1 MLKILYNEISFNIKD
16 YVHLIMG
23 SKKIGKS
30 TLFSEIG
37 RLEYGLDKTLC
48 ISMGDEDGHKVL
60 KRLPYVNPKNWDELH
75 EIIHEL
81 VIHPEE
87 YPYELVSIDTIDV
100 MVDMAIDKVLKEH
113 LIKFKEPCKS
123 INDAF
128 GGYGRGREAVCRLVS
143 NEIELFKQS
152 KYGLFLIGHNKVRP
166 QEDKDGVKFLQLT
179 SNLESQYY
187 NTFAYKADIICN
199 IDVEQNIGE
208 ALFDDKGKQRRAG
221 NLQNSERYMYFRS
234 DGYVDAGSRFR
245 NIPNRVPFT
254 DDPKVAA
261 QNYINAIKE
270 GIKDADEFEGDD
282 AEFKNKA
289 DKANE
294 IKEEKATKAAVANI
308 KADENEKR
316 AELFDKFKELL
327 KSAGAK
333 QKNNAVNL
341 VKEWEYT
348 TKDLETKASLEE
360 LQQLISILEENNFV
374 S

>member
-1 MLKILYNEISFNIKD
+1 MLQIKRNEISFNIKD

-37 RLEYGLDKTLC
+37 RTEYGLDKTLC
-48 ISMGDEDGHKVL
+48 ISMGDEDGHQVL
-60 KRLPYVNPKNWDELH
+60 KNLPYVNPKNWDEFH
-75 EIIHEL
+75 EFIHDM
-81 VIHPEE
+81 VIHPEN
-87 YPYELVSIDTIDV
+87 YPFELISIDTIDV

-113 LIKFKEPCKS
+113 FLKYKEPCKS

-128 GGYGRGREAVCRLVS
+128 GGYGRGKEAVCRLIS
-143 NEIELFKQS
+143 NEIELIKQS

-187 NTFAYKADIICN
+187 NTFAYKAAIICN
-199 IDVEQNIGE
+199 IDVEQNVGD
-208 ALFDDKGKQRRAG
+208 ALFDANGKQRRAG

-261 QNYINAIKE
+261 QNYINAVRE
-270 GIKDADEFEGDD
+270 GIKDADEFDGNED
-282 AEFKNKA
+282 EFKKLA
-289 DKANE
+289 KKANE
-294 IKEEKATKAAVANI
+294 EKEEKASKVAIANI
-308 KADENEKR
+308 KADEDAKR
-316 AELFDKFKELL
+316 IELFDMFKELL
-327 KSAGAK
+327 KSAGTK
-333 QKNNAVNL
+333 QKNDVVNL
-341 VKEWEYT
+341 VKEWGYT
-348 TKDLETKASLEE
+348 TKDLETKASIEE
-360 LQQLISILEENNFV
+360 LQQLTSILRENNFF

>member
-1 MLKILYNEISFNIKD
+1 MLQIKNNEISFNIKD

-37 RLEYGLDKTLC
+37 RLEYGLNKTLC
-48 ISMGDEDGHKVL
+48 ISMGDEDGHRAL
-60 KRLPYVNPKNWDELH
+60 KNLPYVNPKNWDEFH
-75 EIIHEL
+75 EFIHDM
-81 VIHPEE
+81 VIHPEN
-87 YPYELVSIDTIDV
+87 YPFEIISIDTIDV
-100 MVDMAIDKVLKEH
+100 MVDMAIDKILKEH
-113 LIKFKEPCKS
+113 LIKYKEPCKS

-128 GGYGRGREAVCRLVS
+128 GGYGRGKEAVCRLLS
-143 NEIELFKQS
+143 SEIELIKQS

-187 NTFAYKADIICN
+187 NAFAYKADIICN
-199 IDVEQNIGE
+199 IDVEQNIGD
-208 ALFDDKGKQRRAG
+208 ALLDSNGKQRRAG

-261 QNYINAIKE
+261 QNYVNAVRE
-270 GIKDADEFEGDD
+270 GIKDADEFEGTDD
-282 AEFKNKA
+282 EFNKLA
-289 DKANE
+289 KKANDV
-294 IKEEKATKAAVANI
+294 KEEKASKAAVVNM
-308 KADENEKR
+308 KADEDEKR
-316 AELFDKFKELL
+316 SELFQKFKELL
-327 KSAGAK
+327 KSSGTK
-333 QKNNAVNL
+333 QKNDAVNL
-341 VKEWEYT
+341 VKEWQYN
-348 TKDLETKASLEE
+348 TKDLETKASIEE

>member
-1 MLKILYNEISFNIKD
+1 MIKIQKNEISYNIKD

-30 TLFSEIG
+30 TLFAQIG

-48 ISMGDEDGHKVL
+48 ISMGDEYGHKVL
-60 KRLPYVNPKNWDELH
+60 KNLPYAHPTNWDEFY
-75 EIIHEL
+75 EL
-81 VIHPEE
+81 VHDMVVHPED

-100 MVDMAIDKVLKEH
+100 MVDMAIDKILKEH
-113 LIKFKEPCKS
+113 YIKFKEPCKS

-128 GGYGRGREAVCRLVS
+128 GGYGRGREAVCRLIS
-143 NEIELFKQS
+143 NTVELIKQS

-179 SNLESQYY
+179 SNLEGQYY

-199 IDVEQNIGE
+199 IDVEQSVGD
-208 ALFDDKGKQRRAG
+208 AVFDANGKVKKAG
-221 NLQNSERYMYFRS
+221 KLQDSERYMYFRS

-254 DDPKVAA
+254 NDPEVAA
-261 QNYINAIKE
+261 KNYINAIKE
-270 GIKDADEFEGDD
+270 GIKDADDFSGSDED
-282 AEFKNKA
+282 FKKLA

-294 IKEEKATKAAVANI
+294 VKEEKATKAAIANI
-308 KADENEKR
+308 KADEDEKR
-316 AELFDKFKELL
+316 YELFENFKELL
-327 KSAGAK
+327 KSAGTK
-333 QKNNAVNL
+333 QKNQVVDM
-341 VKEWEYT
+341 VKEWGYT

-360 LQQLISILEENNFV
+360 LEELISILQENNFV